1 MDIRDRFKVRDKKM
15 QQFLFVGMDSSYGF
29 GILGS
34 HDSGLVVC
42 ETAVYRSYN
51 TDSIWNRRQTLGIN
65 CRSYGSFEYVFKNKG
80 LLLQ

>member
-1 MDIRDRFKVRDKKM
+1 MQHFPLAPLKGILLMDIRDRLKVTAKKM

-42 ETAVYRSYN
+42 GIRPRPRPRS
-51 TDSIWNRRQTLGIN
+51 
-65 CRSYGSFEYVFKNKG
+65 
-80 LLLQ
+80 